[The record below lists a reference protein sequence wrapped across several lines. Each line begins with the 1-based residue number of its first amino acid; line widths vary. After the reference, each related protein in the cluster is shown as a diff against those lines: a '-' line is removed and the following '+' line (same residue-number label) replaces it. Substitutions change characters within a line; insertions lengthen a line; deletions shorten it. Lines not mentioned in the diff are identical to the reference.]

1 MKKNLIQRVLCTA
14 LSVVMAAS
22 SVVVAAADNDDIVTY
37 GTVYHANQKLQKQS
51 QKRIPFLTFNGAV
64 DYDNFVPMQV
74 AWTNPATKDVYQAYC
89 INPAYPG
96 YGDVADYG
104 IDIEK
109 FDNDCIVD

>member
-64 DYDNFVPMQV
+64 DYDNFVPHAGGMDESC
-74 AWTNPATKDVYQAYC
+74 NEGC
-89 INPAYPG
+89 LSSLLH
-96 YGDVADYG
+96 
-104 IDIEK
+104 
-109 FDNDCIVD
+109 